1 MVKVRVGNFN
11 LLNFHEAH
19 VPFYQYKTGLSSEQV
34 EAKIEWTASQLRR
47 MNAGIVA
54 FQEVFSLTPLR
65 EAARRAGYDM
75 AHTEFAAPGCNGK
88 SPAVGLLSVYPIR
101 EVCLFTHFPPDAR
114 IDLAAGSGGPP
125 VWLPITSFSRPLL
138 RVVVEIEPGLKI
150 AIYVTHLKSK
160 RPVVANKELGKDG
173 KANAVGQ
180 AVSLTIRAAEAAA
193 LRCILL
199 DELSGNHEDLNNL
212 ATYCS
217 NSTKSTKK
225 EPKAYVAPSTAK
237 THAAGAKNDESAS
250 SSKQP
255 REAPVEQH
263 TSQNEGDA
271 RASVHGRQK
280 SSSSSNDVVSE
291 KPDSSGVAQYPTI
304 VMGDLND
311 VTHAVSTEILSG
323 TAPFKRLPFWEKEIM
338 WRTLLYSAHDAQAR
352 VADRDVNYTYIHNGR
367 YECLD
372 NILVSNALVR
382 SNANHIGYVQW
393 VQCFNDHLIDQA
405 LAEDDDDEDAPLT
418 LPPAPRGNN
427 SPNLPPASDPT
438 NGATTPEGPHYRPP
452 RLRGRDVTKSDHGQV
467 VALLKIFPNREGP
480 ASEYKQRHSE
490 VQAKPVHANAGSHG
504 QRPVRYGEDGMAEA
518 SDGEGVNEDIPEA
531 SRKHSGH
538 HKPRGH
544 SVDDEAPAEDVQ
556 LDADEA
562 ANKFYAHNGDAV
574 ALTVF
579 IARDER
585 KKSFRFPRYTYGF
598 QLCFR
603 DTTQPGMKQLQR
615 RRGNFHHEEAQFFG
629 KKSFDRMV
637 FIKPQVTSGG
647 DWTDKAGNHHFALQ
661 TRKAAKGWFSTDMDK
676 DGFRIVLRS
685 GGKLFVV
692 ATAASFEGIHS
703 DWNWVEANL
712 YGKLLEWEAAS
723 SRTAIGADGALN
735 AVDLD
740 AILLKQFHEMSDE
753 FVDAATAK
761 ENQMMQQL
769 LTMFPMLQGETL
781 LSSYACTFWPSD
793 TTSTRGTLCITRN
806 FLAFYTSEPSVPV
819 ETVCI
824 PFLTTDSIE
833 LSGPRGVLQPD
844 GITIF
849 VSETSYYFSLYFSRK
864 EIFRLIV
871 ALCDSSMNRLVKGAE
886 TSIIATSDMFSK
898 SNANGDLASGNTSG
912 GSGGGTVSSGV
923 NASSNSAI
931 PRKMSVFGEEDEWNA
946 EPELDEEDFTT
957 MRAAISD
964 IASSPVS
971 PHFSVHFDGPAKVAT
986 ETKQVF
992 TASTDSNL
1000 SILHYGHTNPAICL
1014 TATALETQLKNL
1026 EFRTLFSL
1034 PYSETIQT
1042 TEPSCTYFHKPSG
1055 KMFPGQIYL
1064 SQSFFAFIG
1073 SKPGANQQ
1081 PQKPTGDN
1089 LLPSLIFPD
1098 TNSSSAPITFAIP
1111 FSQIMAIQKHSAVPT
1126 SSANLSLQGN
1136 ASPNLSSSSGIA
1148 LKLATN
1154 TLAAVVSSPN
1164 APSGAAATSWVC
1176 VLLKGFGGGGGF
1188 LREIWVSIAGA
1199 GRRDAFVEIV
1209 TRGFKAASAIPMQ
1222 ETYPLIGHGP
1232 GATAG
1237 ASSNGIRSPHGSQ
1250 SFLDL
1255 AGRAMAGSA
1264 GGGATSGAGGGNG
1277 GGDAQWISK
1286 DGLVLIG
1293 LKFLFEREWKDGGYL
1308 GPEDDPEIDEAMR
1321 AEEVSRA
1328 VWMEYLNGYGRDV
1341 CMVKD
1346 YRVLRELLVSTCGL
1360 PHRLR
1365 GGLWMLFSGS
1375 WHVRPEPN
1383 YYQKLVKDHI
1393 GIPSPFMEEIE
1404 KDVRRSLPE
1413 HPAYQSKIGIDALRR
1428 VLTAYSWRNLTTG
1441 YAQALNIISA
1451 VMLLYMKE
1459 EDAFWMLAG
1468 LVERVLPD
1476 HYTKTLVGSV
1486 IDQSVFTALVELHM
1500 PTLKAHMD
1508 KMYMDLSMISVPW
1521 FVCLFLNNVSLSAGI
1536 RILDG
1541 FFLDGPK
1548 FLFWVSLAVL
1558 KINENELVTRG
1569 RDDDIFVNIIKSFF
1583 ERLAG
1588 PDTSE
1593 ASTNGGVTP
1602 SGDAKPYSPPAET
1615 SEMTGKQLFRVL
1627 LNVAYSFA
1635 NSVSMEQIESLRSKY
1650 RLKVVHQMEE
1660 SSRKSQIR
1668 SLCEQVSMSF
1678 DEVAVVYTTLRA
1690 LEYAN
1695 EETALALSIPQG
1707 PSNAA
1712 IYARVYDEKREEDA
1726 LRNLLIQMG
1735 AWGLVSRRRKASI
1748 IAAVGDAAKSSSAMT
1763 AKSIS
1768 LKDFRTVFQKVSPWR
1783 SSSTTSFGNAPSGGS
1798 KYSSKSS
1805 LAGTGLPLPRGM
1817 TPSRSSTASNTP
1829 KVYIGA
1835 ESAMSILSL
1844 NAAATEEIQICLADR
1859 IYFYSSFNYSS
1870 YHANRAAPQGGLG
1883 ADYMKSSGSHGA
1895 AKPTQPPQLTY
1906 VVDLASIVHTLDIML
1921 KQSLNTRLRFL
1932 FDIHD
1937 LDGDGFLDKIELKA
1951 VMDTMLEMFEQSK
1964 KGDDNELYMRAV
1976 SSFLNSALKLGNN
1989 KGAGTAPVGLD
2000 KNVQST
2006 ASMPTETIPSDFPDE
2021 VGDDVGTLGSAIT
2034 RAHPPPLLRSASAHL
2049 EFQNPQKSTTP
2060 RQLSAQSLGDHL
2072 SSHSRAASSQYP
2084 QPPEFRLSF
2093 NEFLLA
2099 VLSQSVFV
2107 QFFER
2112 VSLLTHE

>member
-1 MVKVRVGNFN
+1 
-11 LLNFHEAH
+11 
-19 VPFYQYKTGLSSEQV
+19 
-34 EAKIEWTASQLRR
+34 
-47 MNAGIVA
+47 
-54 FQEVFSLTPLR
+54 
-65 EAARRAGYDM
+65 
-75 AHTEFAAPGCNGK
+75 
-88 SPAVGLLSVYPIR
+88 
-101 EVCLFTHFPPDAR
+101 
-114 IDLAAGSGGPP
+114 
-125 VWLPITSFSRPLL
+125 
-138 RVVVEIEPGLKI
+138 
-150 AIYVTHLKSK
+150 
-160 RPVVANKELGKDG
+160 
-173 KANAVGQ
+173 
-180 AVSLTIRAAEAAA
+180 
-193 LRCILL
+193 
-199 DELSGNHEDLNNL
+199 
-212 ATYCS
+212 
-217 NSTKSTKK
+217 
-225 EPKAYVAPSTAK
+225 
-237 THAAGAKNDESAS
+237 
-250 SSKQP
+250 
-255 REAPVEQH
+255 
-263 TSQNEGDA
+263 
-271 RASVHGRQK
+271 
-280 SSSSSNDVVSE
+280 
-291 KPDSSGVAQYPTI
+291 
-304 VMGDLND
+304 
-311 VTHAVSTEILSG
+311 
-323 TAPFKRLPFWEKEIM
+323 
-338 WRTLLYSAHDAQAR
+338 
-352 VADRDVNYTYIHNGR
+352 
-367 YECLD
+367 
-372 NILVSNALVR
+372 
-382 SNANHIGYVQW
+382 
-393 VQCFNDHLIDQA
+393 
-405 LAEDDDDEDAPLT
+405 
-418 LPPAPRGNN
+418 
-427 SPNLPPASDPT
+427 
-438 NGATTPEGPHYRPP
+438 
-452 RLRGRDVTKSDHGQV
+452 
-467 VALLKIFPNREGP
+467 
-480 ASEYKQRHSE
+480 
-490 VQAKPVHANAGSHG
+490 
-504 QRPVRYGEDGMAEA
+504 
-518 SDGEGVNEDIPEA
+518 
-531 SRKHSGH
+531 
-538 HKPRGH
+538 
-544 SVDDEAPAEDVQ
+544 
-556 LDADEA
+556 
-562 ANKFYAHNGDAV
+562 
-574 ALTVF
+574 
-579 IARDER
+579 
-585 KKSFRFPRYTYGF
+585 
-598 QLCFR
+598 
-603 DTTQPGMKQLQR
+603 
-615 RRGNFHHEEAQFFG
+615 
-629 KKSFDRMV
+629 MV
-637 FIKPQVTSGG
+637 FTKPQVTSGG

-661 TRKAAKGWFSTDMDK
+661 TRKAAKGWFSTEMDK

-712 YGKLLEWEAAS
+712 YGKAAS

-824 PFLTTDSIE
+824 PFLNTNSVE

-912 GSGGGTVSSGV
+912 GSGGGAGSSGV
-923 NASSNSAI
+923 NASSSNAI
-931 PRKMSVFGEEDEWNA
+931 SRKMGGGVFGGDDEWNA

-964 IASSPVS
+964 IAASPAL
-971 PHFSVHFDGPAKVAT
+971 PNFSLPFDGPAKVAP
-986 ETKQVF
+986 ETKQIF

-1014 TATALETQLKNL
+1014 TAAALETQLKNL

-1034 PYSETIQT
+1034 PYSETIQS

-1055 KMFPGQIYL
+1055 KLFPGQIYL

-1073 SKPGANQQ
+1073 SKPGAGQQ
-1081 PQKPTGDN
+1081 PQKPVGDN

-1098 TNSSSAPITFAIP
+1098 TNSSSAPTAFAIP
-1111 FSQIMAIQKHSAVPT
+1111 FSQIMAIQKHNAVPT
-1126 SSANLSLQGN
+1126 SSANPSLQGN

-1164 APSGAAATSWVC
+1164 APSGTAATSWVC

-1209 TRGFKAASAIPMQ
+1209 TRGFKAALAIPVQ

-1264 GGGATSGAGGGNG
+1264 GSGATSGAGGGNG

-1321 AEEVSRA
+1321 EEEVSRA
-1328 VWMEYLNGYGRDV
+1328 VWMEYLNGHGRDV

-1346 YRVLRELLVSTCGL
+1346 YRVLRELLVTTCGL

-1383 YYQKLVKDHI
+1383 YYQKLVKDHV

-1428 VLTAYSWRNLTTG
+1428 VLTAYSWRNLATG
-1441 YAQALNIISA
+1441 YAQALNIISG
-1451 VMLLYMKE
+1451 VLLLYMKE

-1468 LVERVLPD
+1468 LVERILPD

-1508 KMYMDLSMISVPW
+1508 KLYMDLSMISVPW
-1521 FVCLFLNNVSLSAGI
+1521 FVCLFLNNVSLSAGV

-1569 RDDDIFVNIIKSFF
+1569 RDDDVFVNIIKSFF

-1593 ASTNGGVTP
+1593 ASVNAAVTP

-1615 SEMTGKQLFRVL
+1615 PEMTGKQLFRVL

-1678 DEVAVVYTTLRA
+1678 DEVAVVYTALRA

-1748 IAAVGDAAKSSSAMT
+1748 IAAVGDAAKSSSTIT

-1783 SSSTTSFGNAPSGGS
+1783 SSSTTTFGNAPSGGS

-1805 LAGTGLPLPRGM
+1805 LAGTGPPLPRGM
-1817 TPSRSSTASNTP
+1817 APSRNSTASNMP

-1883 ADYMKSSGSHGA
+1883 ADYMKSSGSNGA
-1895 AKPTQPPQLTY
+1895 SKPTQPPQLTY

-1937 LDGDGFLDKIELKA
+1937 LDGDGFLDKNELKA
-1951 VMDTMLEMFEQSK
+1951 VMDTMLEMFERSK

-1989 KGAGTAPVGLD
+1989 KGAGAAPVGLD

-2006 ASMPTETIPSDFPDE
+2006 ASMPTETTSSDFPDE
-2021 VGDDVGTLGSAIT
+2021 VGDDVGTLGSGTA
-2034 RAHPPPLLRSASAHL
+2034 RVHPPPLLRSASAYSEYQH
-2049 EFQNPQKSTTP
+2049 PQKSTTP

-2072 SSHSRAASSQYP
+2072 SSHSRAASSQQYP
-2084 QPPEFRLSF
+2084 QPSEFRLSF